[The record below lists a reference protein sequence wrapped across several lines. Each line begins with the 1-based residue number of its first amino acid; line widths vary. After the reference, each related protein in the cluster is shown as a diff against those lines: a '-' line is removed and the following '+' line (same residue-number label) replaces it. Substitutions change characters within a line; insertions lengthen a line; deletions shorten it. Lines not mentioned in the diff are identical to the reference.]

1 MGLSPP
7 RNRLIAIA
15 IGLLLLFTP
24 AILIIL
30 SFAVLSL
37 TTEIVLDQITPLVF
51 VELYLLDL
59 LLFVAFGYGVYRV
72 TIWVVTNRIPDSL
85 DAIESDDADQDRRDA
100 DATKN
105 QQ

>member
-1 MGLSPP
+1 LT
-7 RNRLIAIA
+7 AIA
-15 IGLLLLFTP
+15 IGLLLIFTP
-24 AILIIL
+24 AILLIL

-37 TTEIVLDQITPLVF
+37 TTEIALDQITPLVF

-72 TIWVVTNRIPDSL
+72 TIWVVTNRLPDSL
-85 DAIESDDADQDRRDA
+85 DAIESDDADQDRRDT

-105 QQ
+105 RQ